1 MISLSEKNFEK
12 YSRQLIMDRIGESGQ
27 KKIMNSSI
35 CIIGCG
41 GLGTTTAQYLAMT
54 GIGKMLL
61 IDFDKVEISNLNR
74 QLSYLEKDIGKNKA
88 EVLKKIFKK
97 SIQSLMLVSLKKK

>member
-1 MISLSEKNFEK
+1 MKVA
-12 YSRQLIMDRIGESGQ
+12 
-27 KKIMNSSI
+27 KKVMNSSI

-54 GIGKMLL
+54 GIGQMLL

-88 EVLKKIFKK
+88 EVLKKKYSK
-97 SIQSLMLVSLKKK
+97 NQSRV

>member
-1 MISLSEKNFEK
+1 MKVV
-12 YSRQLIMDRIGESGQ
+12 

-54 GIGKMLL
+54 GIGRIHL

-88 EVLKKIFKK
+88 EILKRIFKK
-97 SIQSLMLVSLKKK
+97 SIQSLMLVSLKKKQNKILTHW